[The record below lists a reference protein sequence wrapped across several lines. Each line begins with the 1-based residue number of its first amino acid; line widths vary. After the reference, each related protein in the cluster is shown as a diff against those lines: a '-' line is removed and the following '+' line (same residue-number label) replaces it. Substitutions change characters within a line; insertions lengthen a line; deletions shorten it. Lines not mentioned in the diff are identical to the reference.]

1 MDVSELEGA
10 ELDAAVAR
18 ALGWEKEGGG
28 WWTIK
33 RNENGGALY
42 YSQGLVHE
50 FRPSTDWS
58 DGGPIIERERIAL
71 TCHAFGGGAYL
82 DSVTELW
89 NARTLGGLPKCGP
102 TPLIAAMRAFVA
114 AEPPERSHP

>member
-50 FRPSTDWS
+50 FRPSTDWAQ
-58 DGGPIIERERIAL
+58 GGPIIERYSIEMQRS
-71 TCHAFGGGAYL
+71 F
-82 DSVTELW
+82 
-89 NARTLGGLPKCGP
+89 LGEKEWYAGVCGESFSATGP
-102 TPLIAAMRAFVA
+102 TALIAAMRAFVA
-114 AEPPERSHP
+114 SKQPERSHP